1 MSRFSE
7 TMRWLGYFMAA
18 GVLAVGL
25 TACGGGDDGDD
36 GAPGAAGPPGAPGT
50 SVTSSAES
58 LEFTFDSVT
67 ISSPPVVD
75 FSVQNEAGIPFAAID
90 AGDLS
95 FTIAKLVPPSGGNSS
110 HWQSYINTTESATAG
125 PAAPAS
131 SVQATRES
139 NGTLVNHGDG
149 SYTYTFATDVANV
162 TTPVAVPYEPD
173 LTHRIAIQLGGGLP
187 VSNPI
192 YTFRPSDN
200 ATTGLD
206 TRQIVKTETCN
217 TCHDQLALHGGGRV
231 EVEYCVTCHN
241 PGTTDANTANTV
253 DFKVMVHKIHM
264 GEDLPSVAAGGS
276 YQIYGFRN
284 SIHDYSDVVLPQ
296 DIRNCTTCHDGS
308 DPETPDADNWTTTVN
323 MQACGSCH
331 DTVDF
336 SIDGSVDPA
345 GHSGGIVTDN
355 TECITCHAAGRVA
368 GSVEA
373 AHVIPVQV
381 ARAAFQYNILEICGV
396 AVGSD
401 PVCAP
406 GAAPVVTFSVT
417 DPTNGDAPYDVN
429 GTTGDPQFT
438 GSGASLNVLI
448 AWDTDDYNNIDGS
461 SPPARAD
468 SVNARTTAVDNGDG
482 TFTVTSPDLIPVT
495 ATGSGAIGMEGH
507 PAGDFDG
514 DTVFSDRIPVK
525 SEVAYFRITD
535 ATTMARRQVVDNAL
549 CNDCHEQVNFHGNG
563 RNGEVAICVM
573 CHNPNN
579 TDVARRPKDG
589 AGAVD
594 VAATVDGKR
603 EEAID
608 FRTLIH
614 GIHAAAET
622 AFDGSSAHG
631 FREQGLVVYGF
642 GGTAHDYSHVRF
654 PGSLQNC
661 EGCHAAGTYNL
672 DGIWDLPTQNGLLST
687 TTVAAPTATDAATLT
702 AELADPT
709 DDLNTTPT
717 AAVCGS
723 CHDSDLARAHM
734 IVPGGAQFEQ
744 TQGVISATAVE
755 TCATCHGPG
764 RSADVATVHT
774 P

>member
-7 TMRWLGYFMAA
+7 TMRWLGHFMAA
-18 GVLAVGL
+18 GVFAVGL

-36 GAPGAAGPPGAPGT
+36 GAPGSAGPPGAPGT

-58 LEFTFDSVT
+58 LDFTFDSVT

-75 FSVQNEAGIPFAAID
+75 FSVENEAGIPFAAID

-95 FTIAKLVPPSGGNSS
+95 FTLAKLVSASGGNSS
-110 HWQSYINTTESATAG
+110 HWQSYINTTETATVG
-125 PAAPAS
+125 PGSGDS

-162 TTPVAVPYEPD
+162 TTPVAVPYEPN

-206 TRQIVKTETCN
+206 AREIVKTETCN
-217 TCHDQLALHGGGRV
+217 SCHDQLALHGGGRV

-241 PGTTDANTANTV
+241 PGTTDANTGNTV

-264 GEDLPSVAAGGS
+264 GEELPSVVAGGD
-276 YQIYGFRN
+276 YQIYGYRN
-284 SIHDYSDVVLPQ
+284 SIHDYSDVALPQ

-308 DPETPDADNWTTTVN
+308 DPETPDADNWKTTVN

-336 SIDGSVDPA
+336 SIDGALDPA
-345 GHSGGIVTDN
+345 GHAGGIVADN

-373 AHVIPVQV
+373 AHVIPEQV
-381 ARAAFQYNILEICGV
+381 ARAAFEYNILEICGV

-406 GAAPVVTFSVT
+406 GVAPVVTFSVT
-417 DPTNGDAPYDVN
+417 DPTNGDAPYNVD

-438 GSGASLNVLI
+438 GSGASFNVLI
-448 AWDTDDYNNIDGS
+448 AWDTDDYNNIDGT
-461 SPPARAD
+461 SPLARAD
-468 SVNARTTAVDNGDG
+468 SVNALTTAVANGDG
-482 TFTVTSPDLIPVT
+482 TFTVTSPDPIPVT

-507 PAGDFDG
+507 PVGDFDG

-535 ATTMARRQVVDNAL
+535 ATTVARRQVVDNAL
-549 CNDCHEQVNFHGNG
+549 CNDCHEQVNFHGNN

-579 TDVARRPKDG
+579 TDVGRRPKDV

-603 EEAID
+603 EEAVD

-614 GIHAAAET
+614 GIHAGAET
-622 AFDGSSAHG
+622 TWAGDSAHG
-631 FREQGLVVYGF
+631 FREEGLVVYGF

-654 PGSLQNC
+654 PGNLANC

-687 TTVAAPTATDAATLT
+687 TTLAAPTATDAASLT